1 MVIQSS
7 SNTHTN
13 THTHFCLMHVKI
25 YGNTKQFTHT
35 HTHTTLMLHMSTFIV
50 IHSSSHTHTHTHTT
64 ALTYRMFKSPKPST
78 SYCANVIRCTP
89 SLDAVLN
96 ACVHV
101 AICVIFPCFSP
112 VLTLALTGAIGRGY
126 LHGVWWHMS
135 GFMSSL
141 TARAQLGDTLL
152 VAGKLNEA

>member
-1 MVIQSS
+1 
-7 SNTHTN
+7 
-13 THTHFCLMHVKI
+13 
-25 YGNTKQFTHT
+25 
-35 HTHTTLMLHMSTFIV
+35 
-50 IHSSSHTHTHTHTT
+50 
-64 ALTYRMFKSPKPST
+64 MFKSPKPST

-96 ACVHV
+96 ACVQV

-126 LHGVWWHMS
+126 LHGVRWHMS